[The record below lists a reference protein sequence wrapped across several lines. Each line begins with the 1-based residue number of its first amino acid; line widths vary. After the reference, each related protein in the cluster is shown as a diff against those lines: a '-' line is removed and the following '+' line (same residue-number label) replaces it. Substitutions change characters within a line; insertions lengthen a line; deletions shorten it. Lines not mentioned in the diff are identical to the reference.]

1 MSNKPYHN
9 DRENRS
15 SKPFHKKASTWIAIG
30 AIILIVL
37 LLFWGNIVDI
47 AGGGAD

>member
-1 MSNKPYHN
+1 MNDKERRQHN
-9 DRENRS
+9 GN
-15 SKPFHKKASTWIAIG
+15 KPFHKKASTWIAVG
-30 AIILIVL
+30 VIIFIIL